1 MDERILNIIMLLIPV
16 LATIITNFVIP
27 LIKTKVNEAKLQNI
41 VKWVRYAVQCAEMIY
56 KNETGKGLEK
66 KEYVVDFIDR
76 MFNSKRE
83 VITKEQIS
91 VIIESLIAEL
101 DGYTIN
107 TERVN

>member
-1 MDERILNIIMLLIPV
+1 MLLIPV
-16 LATIITNFVIP
+16 LATIITGFVVP
-27 LIKTKVNEAKLQNI
+27 LIRTKIGEAKLKNI
-41 VKWVRYAVQCAEMIY
+41 VKWIQYAVQCAEMIY
-56 KNETGKGLEK
+56 KNETGKGMEK

-101 DGYTIN
+101 DGLT
-107 TERVN
+107 VNVGDEV